1 MTAWRSLKTHLV
13 GKEEISDIHFCHHL
27 SYVPCNNPHHTCIHV
42 LAFLWSKVQVWGKI
56 LFKTL
61 LVGVLA
67 TYLIPSFQYLFFFFC
82 LPYVWTH
89 FASGVINSI
98 MSIAASSGKMISS
111 IKTAPMPYDLSLHFW
126 AQRRL
131 PES

>member
-27 SYVPCNNPHHTCIHV
+27 FYVPCNNPHHTCIRV
-42 LAFLWSKVQVWGKI
+42 LAFLWSKVQVWGED
-56 LFKTL
+56 
-61 LVGVLA
+61 
-67 TYLIPSFQYLFFFFC
+67 SFQELSLLESSPHISFLLFSIYFFC
-82 LPYVWTH
+82 LPYLWTH

-111 IKTAPMPYDLSLHFW
+111 IKTAPIPYDISLHFW